1 MIKIENTEVFG
12 FNAAL
17 RAMRNPKDSWDKSD
31 SQPGDYWSGV
41 SAENTIIGPND
52 LKLLTNLTAAGSE
65 HRKVLRFIKVWVT
78 MTLPRYVLTEL
89 DTYKVGCDRM
99 SCSTMHKLG
108 HTELTNDD
116 FQLPPL
122 PAVLDYL
129 NDLGKKYRE
138 GDKKDY
144 SLVKLMKANLP
155 ESFLQRSD
163 FCMNYET
170 CLNIF
175 RQRKDHRLDEWKF
188 ISVLYNTS
196 ICNWIFSLPYMSELL
211 KAAGLV
217 KSVELS
223 TARAFGKLS

>member
-1 MIKIENTEVFG
+1 MKIENTEVFG

-17 RAMRNPKDSWDKSD
+17 RAMRNPKDSWGLSD
-31 SQPGDYWSGV
+31 SSLSPY
-41 SAENTIIGPND
+41 TISCYPEGMGIGPND

-65 HRKVLRFIKVWVT
+65 HRKVLRFIKIWVT

-122 PAVLDYL
+122 PEVLSYL
-129 NDLGKKYRE
+129 NKLGKEYRD
-138 GDKKDY
+138 GGKKDY
-144 SLVKLMKANLP
+144 KLVKLMKANLP

-163 FCMNYET
+163 FCLNYET
-170 CLNIF
+170 TTNIF
-175 RQRKDHRLDEWKF
+175 RQRKDHRLDEWKYTKEAND
-188 ISVLYNTS
+188 SS
-196 ICNWIFSLPYMSELL
+196 ICNWIAGLPYMEELL
-211 KAAGLV
+211 IAAGYIN
-217 KSVELS
+217 KP
-223 TARAFGKLS
+223 